1 MARSIR
7 TQFWEVLFLVYV
19 PPMHPLESGSF
30 VRHPKR
36 PNWQLGKVLHI
47 SGDDVYIY
55 FSGMPGDEPE
65 SRVARFSLSA
75 APFELVT
82 GVSDPELENLPPFVD
97 GKFKRPTTSLTLE
110 KAKTLFLRAFP
121 LGFGDP
127 GYLAPKGTGER
138 EYKLAAH
145 RRLVVL
151 DAELAHLAESG
162 TGSEI
167 RAAIERIYRSPDPK
181 EIQSLNLLHP
191 QYEAPLFFD
200 ALKESEFA
208 RDYLKAARDFTS
220 TTTPAS
226 FEALAS
232 VIERIPGKGSD
243 PRVGKWSFFSWM
255 PFIANP
261 DQHMMIKP
269 SIVQGFASILP
280 FEIHYRAELDYTMY
294 RLVLAMSERLN
305 SRLKDTELNIA
316 RRQLDMI
323 DMQSFMWVVQRY
335 FEPAAQD

>member
-1 MARSIR
+1 
-7 TQFWEVLFLVYV
+7 
-19 PPMHPLESGSF
+19 MHPLTSGSL
-30 VRHPKR
+30 VRNTTMPS
-36 PNWQLGKVLHI
+36 WQLGKVLYI

-55 FSGMPGDEPE
+55 FRGKPGDAPE
-65 SRVARFSLSA
+65 SRVARFALST
-75 APFELVT
+75 APLELVT
-82 GVSDPELENLPPFVD
+82 GISDPELDNLPPFVD
-97 GKFKRPTTSLTLE
+97 GRFKRPTTSLTLE
-110 KAKTLFLRAFP
+110 KAKSLFLRAFP

-127 GYLAPKGTGER
+127 GYLAPTGNGER

-145 RRLVVL
+145 RRLVAL
-151 DAELAHLAESG
+151 DAELAHLAAAG
-162 TGSEI
+162 TGREI
-167 RAAIERIYRSPDPK
+167 RDAIERVYRSPNPK
-181 EIQSLNLLHP
+181 EVPSLNLLHP
-191 QYEAPLFFD
+191 RYEAPAFFD

-220 TTTPAS
+220 TPTPAS

-232 VIERIPGKGSD
+232 VIERIPSKGSD
-243 PRVGKWSFFSWM
+243 PRVGKWSFFSWL
-255 PFIANP
+255 PFIADP

-294 RLVLAMSERLN
+294 RLVLTMSERLN
-305 SRLKDTELNIA
+305 SRLKDTELNIG
-316 RRQLDMI
+316 RRPLDMI